1 MQYVFLSHDV
11 DWSLQG
17 PGRYHILA
25 RRDRF
30 DQETIRNIDT
40 VNPYNNINDYITIE
54 EKFGVRS
61 TFFFRTNYE
70 NGRCTDYENN
80 IQKKIGISKF

>member
-17 PGRYHILA
+17 PGRDHILA

-54 EKFGVRS
+54 EKFGVDLHSSLGLITRMVDALIMKII
-61 TFFFRTNYE
+61 FRPYQE
-70 NGRCTDYENN
+70 AGG
-80 IQKKIGISKF
+80 K